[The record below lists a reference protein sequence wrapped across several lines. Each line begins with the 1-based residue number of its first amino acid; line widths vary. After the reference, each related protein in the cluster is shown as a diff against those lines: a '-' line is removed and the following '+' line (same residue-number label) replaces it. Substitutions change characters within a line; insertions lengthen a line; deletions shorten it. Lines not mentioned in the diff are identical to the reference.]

1 MEPPWSRAP
10 GPGVLCCPPCTM
22 DRCDTQN
29 ITDNII
35 KILFTKVIVEKT
47 RVKFN
52 GKVFIF
58 EDGEEEA
65 LLR

>member
-1 MEPPWSRAP
+1 
-10 GPGVLCCPPCTM
+10 M

-47 RVKFN
+47 KVKFN

>member
-1 MEPPWSRAP
+1 
-10 GPGVLCCPPCTM
+10 M

-47 RVKFN
+47 MFKFN
-52 GKVFIF
+52 GKVLIL
-58 EDGEEEA
+58 EDGEKEE